1 MACHLLSLPK
11 GPLPGCRRRNKPP
24 VQIPAIHLPLFE
36 KPVYFPYTHHQPFPD
51 SKARY
56 PVSP

>member
-11 GPLPGCRRRNKPP
+11 GPLPGCRRQNKPQ

-51 SKARY
+51 SKAR
-56 PVSP
+56 

>member
-11 GPLPGCRRRNKPP
+11 STLPGSRRQNKPP

-36 KPVYFPYTHHQPFPD
+36 KLVYFLYTHHQPLPD
-51 SKARY
+51 SVAR
-56 PVSP
+56 